1 MAHLA
6 GLHQRGQRVQLL
18 GDAAV
23 RAVLRRVQVQRA
35 EERHVAVRPVDLV
48 EVDDIGLQPLQAGVA
63 GLRDLGRREV
73 GAAVAHPV
81 HVARGSGHLGRQH
94 DALAHSGAARE
105 PVADDGLGGAVGLAP
120 RRHRVHLGR
129 VDEVDAAGH
138 GVVQQGMGFGLGH
151 LFAKGHGAQANF
163 RDFQAAAA
171 HAGTGPQ
178 QVGED
183 FGDVVNFP
191 LPDDMLDLIDMG
203 IEVIDEI
210 NDLLADTLQEYIA
223 KIGVPLSEVTLLAP
237 IQKPR
242 KNIIGI
248 GLNYTEHVAESA
260 RTLDTTGKL
269 PQKPI
274 IFSKPPT
281 TVTATNTQIIKNTKL
296 TTQLDWEVELAV
308 VIGKTGKYVPKTE
321 AMDYV
326 FGYTV
331 INDIS
336 ARDCRREGQ
345 WIVSK
350 GQDTFAPMGPYLVT
364 KDEIENPHNL
374 NLSLKV
380 NGVEKQNANTKFMLF
395 NINDLIEDLSTVFT
409 IEPGDII
416 ATGTPSGVGA
426 GRDPQEWLY
435 EGDVIE
441 ATVEKI
447 GTLVNK
453 VKEI

>member
-1 MAHLA
+1 MK
-6 GLHQRGQRVQLL
+6 LL
-18 GDAAV
+18 TYKTSDTEP
-23 RAVLRRVQVQRA
+23 R
-35 EERHVAVRPVDLV
+35 
-48 EVDDIGLQPLQAGVA
+48 
-63 GLRDLGRREV
+63 LGFI
-73 GAAVAHPV
+73 HNN
-81 HVARGSGHLGRQH
+81 QII
-94 DALAHSGAARE
+94 D
-105 PVADDGLGGAVGLAP
+105 
-120 RRHRVHLGR
+120 
-129 VDEVDAAGH
+129 
-138 GVVQQGMGFGLGH
+138 M
-151 LFAKGHGAQANF
+151 
-163 RDFQAAAA
+163 
-171 HAGTGPQ
+171 
-178 QVGED
+178 ED
-183 FGDVVNFP
+183 FGEISNFP
-191 LPDDMLDLIDMG
+191 LPDNMLDLIDMG
-203 IEVIDEI
+203 IEIVEELNDMIAETEPSFFEEI
-210 NDLLADTLQEYIA
+210 AYEMA
-223 KIGVPLSEVTLLAP
+223 EVTFLAP
-237 IQKPR
+237 IPKPR

-281 TVTATNTQIIKNTKL
+281 TVTATNTEVIKNTKL
-296 TTQLDWEVELAV
+296 TSQLDWECELAV
-308 VIGKTGKYVPKTE
+308 IIGKKGKYVPKAE

-350 GQDTFAPMGPYLVT
+350 GQDTFAPMGPILVT

-380 NGVEKQNANTKFMLF
+380 NGVEKQNSNTKFMLF

-416 ATGTPSGVGA
+416 ATGTPAGVGA

-435 EGDVIE
+435 DGDVVE
-441 ATVEKI
+441 ATVEGI
-447 GTLVNK
+447 GTIVNT
-453 VKEI
+453 VKEISI

>member
-1 MAHLA
+1 MKL
-6 GLHQRGQRVQLL
+6 LTYKTQDNEEQRL
-18 GDAAV
+18 GFIHNN
-23 RAVLRRVQVQRA
+23 QVI
-35 EERHVAVRPVDLV
+35 D
-48 EVDDIGLQPLQAGVA
+48 
-63 GLRDLGRREV
+63 
-73 GAAVAHPV
+73 
-81 HVARGSGHLGRQH
+81 
-94 DALAHSGAARE
+94 
-105 PVADDGLGGAVGLAP
+105 
-120 RRHRVHLGR
+120 
-129 VDEVDAAGH
+129 
-138 GVVQQGMGFGLGH
+138 M
-151 LFAKGHGAQANF
+151 
-163 RDFQAAAA
+163 
-171 HAGTGPQ
+171 
-178 QVGED
+178 ED
-183 FGDVVNFP
+183 FGEISNFP
-191 LPDDMLDLIDMG
+191 LPTTMLELIDMG
-203 IEVIDEI
+203 YELVEELNDMVADTEPAFFEEIAYSMDEVIF
-210 NDLLADTLQEYIA
+210 
-223 KIGVPLSEVTLLAP
+223 LAP
-237 IQKPR
+237 IPKPR

-281 TVTATNTQIIKNTKL
+281 TVTATNTDIIKNTKL
-296 TTQLDWEVELAV
+296 TSQLDWEVELAV
-308 VIGKTGKYVPKTE
+308 VIGKKGKYVSKAD

-350 GQDTFAPMGPYLVT
+350 GQDTFAPMGPILVT
-364 KDEIENPHNL
+364 KEEIANPHNL

-380 NGVEKQNANTKFMLF
+380 NGIEKQNSNTKFLLF

-409 IEPGDII
+409 LEPGDII

-435 EGDVIE
+435 NDDVIE
-441 ATVEKI
+441 CTVEGI
-447 GTLVNK
+447 GTIVNT